1 MSLNAKQEA
10 EVQFWRHLCET
21 ETPEQF
27 LRRRR
32 SDFYNNIVHYAG
44 WCDLS
49 GQGLEVG
56 TGCYSQLEWVPGKGD
71 VLSIDPLNDVFD
83 SFLKI
88 KNQLVYTQTADGEQ
102 LPYEDNA
109 FDWVVNWNVI
119 DHTPDP
125 KKMADEC
132 FRVLKPGGH
141 LYFEV
146 NFDDQLAIPHYA
158 LWTKETVDAHLD
170 PSLRIFENAVR
181 VDQDRQTRYY
191 AVYRKGGR

>member
-1 MSLNAKQEA
+1 MQLNQKQEA
-10 EVQFWRHLCET
+10 EVQFWNHLCTT
-21 ETPEQF
+21 ETAEQF

-49 GQGLEVG
+49 GAGLEVG
-56 TGCYSQLEWVPGKGD
+56 TGCYSQLEWAKARRIY
-71 VLSIDPLNDVFD
+71 SIDPLNDVYD
-83 SFLKI
+83 SFLKVH
-88 KNQLVYTQTADGEQ
+88 NSSVDVGTYDGEN
-102 LPYEDNA
+102 LPFEDGV

-132 FRVLKPGGH
+132 FRVLKPGGK

-146 NFDDQLAIPHYA
+146 NFDDYLAAPHYA
-158 LWTKETVDAHLD
+158 LWTQATVDSHL
-170 PSLRIFENAVR
+170 PVALRIFENAVR
-181 VDQDRQTRYY
+181 VDADRQTRYY
-191 AVYRKGGR
+191 AVYQKGAE